1 MNMQNF
7 TISASTRI
15 QEAQDAANNSQN
27 PQIHPLHLLESM
39 LKAEDSITKDILIDL

>member
-1 MNMQNF
+1 MNIEKF

-15 QEAQDAANNSQN
+15 QEAQDLANNSQN

-39 LKAEDSITKDILIDL
+39 LKAEDSITNDILIDL